1 MDAPPVIDCEAVTR
15 RFAMGGGEV
24 WALRG
29 VEVRVRRGEY
39 VAIVGPSGS
48 GKSTLMN
55 ILGCLDSPTG
65 GHYRLDGEA
74 VEKLSDAELAAERNR
89 KIGFVFQ
96 TFNLMARQTAVDN
109 VALPLVYSG
118 VPRSERKARAREALD
133 HVGLGD
139 RLDHRPDQL
148 SGGQRQRVAVARA
161 LVTHPSLILAD
172 EPTGNLDQT
181 TGREVLQLFDELHRG
196 GATIVLVTHDPA
208 IARQAE
214 RRIEIVDGRVQADV
228 AQRGATAASQAEVP
242 LG

>member
-1 MDAPPVIDCEAVTR
+1 MDAPPVIDCQAVTR
-15 RFAMGGGEV
+15 RFTMGEGEV

-55 ILGCLDSPTG
+55 ILGCLDSPTDG
-65 GHYRLDGEA
+65 RYRLDGEA
-74 VEKLSDAELAAERNR
+74 VERLSDAELAAVRNR

-96 TFNLMARQTAVDN
+96 TFNLMARQTALDN

-118 VPRSERKARAREALD
+118 IPRSERKARAREALE

-139 RLDHRPDQL
+139 RLSHRPDQL

-161 LVTHPSLILAD
+161 LVTQPALMLAD

-228 AQRGATAASQAEVP
+228 AQRTPEPSPPPEVP
-242 LG
+242 RA

>member
-1 MDAPPVIDCEAVTR
+1 MDATPVIDCQAVTR
-15 RFAMGGGEV
+15 RFTMGEDEV

-29 VEVRVRRGEY
+29 VEVRVQRGEY

-55 ILGCLDSPTG
+55 ILGCLDSPTD

-74 VEKLSDAELAAERNR
+74 VERLSDAELAAVRNR

-96 TFNLMARQTAVDN
+96 TFNLMARQTALDN

-118 VPRSERKARAREALD
+118 VPRSERKALAREALAQ
-133 HVGLGD
+133 VGLGD
-139 RLDHRPDQL
+139 RLTHRPDQL

-161 LVTHPSLILAD
+161 LVTQPALILAD

-181 TGREVLQLFDELHRG
+181 TGREVLQLFDDLHRK

-208 IARQAE
+208 IARQAD

-228 AQRGATAASQAEVP
+228 AQSAAAPEVP
-242 LG
+242 RA